1 MSSSSELRRHQN
13 SAPRSRGLSRKSVV
27 VAGLLSAG
35 TVATLWTTAVIAT
48 VHTMGG
54 SDDIA
59 YRHGTRAGLALMLHD
74 PALAAATPSK
84 TSRPPAPP
92 AVVEAAKMRIAAA
105 VARTD
110 DAEFAV
116 LPDAMSLASVDKSD
130 RLDWSR
136 AGVSPDEQ
144 ALAVLKK
151 ALARAEGERVAKLAL
166 AAELEKEQAVLA
178 KAQMMASAAATNDE
192 LTTGSVPAATGTA
205 TALAYAAPTSA
216 RETVDSALVEDA
228 FGEVLAGGAEMDD
241 GLPEDGPLPAARPR
255 LAVPAAKA
263 EVDQD
268 SKSAEKPARSPL
280 LSYAKPSTSIIEE
293 DDDRPSIFGR
303 KAQAPGRGS
312 RIAVYD
318 ISAGVVHMP
327 NGERLEAHSGRGSYR
342 DNPKYVHVKNR
353 GSTPPNVYNLRMRE
367 SRFHGVEAIRMT
379 PVGDAKMYGR
389 DGFLTHT
396 YLLRVRGDSSGC
408 VVFNDYNRFL
418 KAFKRGE
425 VKTLI
430 VVPRM
435 ADLNRYMAML

>member
-1 MSSSSELRRHQN
+1 MSSSSKLRRDQN
-13 SAPRSRGLSRKSVV
+13 SALRSGGLSRKSLIA
-27 VAGLLSAG
+27 AGLLSAG
-35 TVATLWTTAVIAT
+35 VVTTLWTTAIIAT

-54 SDDIA
+54 SDDVG
-59 YRHGTRAGLALMLHD
+59 YRRGTGAGLALMLHD
-74 PALAAATPSK
+74 PALAAAAPSK

-92 AVVEAAKMRIAAA
+92 AVIEAAKMRIAAA
-105 VARTD
+105 VAGTD
-110 DAEFAV
+110 DAELAV

-136 AGVSPDEQ
+136 VGVSPDEQ

-151 ALARAEGERVAKLAL
+151 ALARADGERVAKLAL
-166 AAELEKEQAVLA
+166 AAELEKEQAILA
-178 KAQMMASAAATNDE
+178 KAQMTASAAAANDE
-192 LTTGSVPAATGTA
+192 LTTGSIPAANGTA

-228 FGEVLAGGAEMDD
+228 FGDVLAGGEEIDT

-255 LAVPAAKA
+255 IAAPAAKA
-263 EVDQD
+263 EVEQD
-268 SKSAEKPARSPL
+268 TKPDTKPAKSPL
-280 LSYAKPSTSIIEE
+280 LTYAKPSKSIIEE
-293 DDDRPSIFGR
+293 DEDRPSIFGR
-303 KAQAPGRGS
+303 KAQLPGRGS

-327 NGERLEAHSGRGSYR
+327 NGDRLEAHSGRGSYR

-353 GSTPPNVYNLRMRE
+353 GSTPPNVYSLRMRE

-379 PVGDAKMYGR
+379 PVGDAKMFGR

-418 KAFKRGE
+418 NAFKRGE

>member
-1 MSSSSELRRHQN
+1 MSSLTQLRRQQN
-13 SAPRSRGLSRKSVV
+13 SASLRGGVSRKSLV
-27 VAGLLSAG
+27 VAGLLGAG
-35 TVATLWTTAVIAT
+35 VVTALWTSAVIAT

-54 SDDIA
+54 SGDVA
-59 YRHGTRAGLALMLHD
+59 YRHGTRAGLALALHD
-74 PALAAATPSK
+74 PSLVASPSSK

-92 AVVEAAKMRIAAA
+92 AVIEAAKMRIAAA
-105 VARTD
+105 IASTD

-116 LPDAMSLASVDKSD
+116 LPDAMSLTSVDKSD
-130 RLDWSR
+130 RLAWSR
-136 AGVSPDEQ
+136 AGVAPDEQ

-151 ALARAEGERVAKLAL
+151 VLARAEGERVARLAL
-166 AAELEKEQAVLA
+166 AAELEKEQATLA
-178 KAQMMASAAATNDE
+178 KAQMTASAASTNDE
-192 LTTGSVPAATGTA
+192 LTTGSIPAANGAA

-228 FGEVLAGGAEMDD
+228 FDEVLAGGEEIDD
-241 GLPEDGPLPAARPR
+241 ALPEDGPLPAARPR
-255 LAVPAAKA
+255 IAAPAATA
-263 EVDQD
+263 EVEQD
-268 SKSAEKPARSPL
+268 PKPEDKPAKSPL
-280 LSYAKPSTSIIEE
+280 LTYAKPSKTIIEE
-293 DDDRPSIFGR
+293 DEDRPSIFGR
-303 KAQAPGRGS
+303 KAQLPGRGS

-318 ISAGVVHMP
+318 ISAGIVHMP
-327 NGERLEAHSGRGSYR
+327 NGEKLEAHSGRGSYR
-342 DNPKYVHVKNR
+342 DNPKYVHVKMR
-353 GSTPPNVYNLRMRE
+353 GSTPPNVYSLRMRE

>member
-1 MSSSSELRRHQN
+1 MSSSSELRRHQTN
-13 SAPRSRGLSRKSVV
+13 APRSRGPSRKSLV

-35 TVATLWTTAVIAT
+35 TVTALWTSAVIAT

-54 SDDIA
+54 SDDTG
-59 YRHGTRAGLALMLHD
+59 YRHGTRASLALMLHD
-74 PALAAATPSK
+74 PALTVTAPSK

-92 AVVEAAKMRIAAA
+92 AAIEAAKMRIAAA

-178 KAQMMASAAATNDE
+178 KAQMTASAAATNDE
-192 LTTGSVPAATGTA
+192 LTTGSVPAATGTE

-255 LAVPAAKA
+255 LAAPAANA
-263 EVDQD
+263 EAKQE
-268 SKSAEKPARSPL
+268 SKPAEKPDKSPL
-280 LSYAKPSTSIIEE
+280 LSYAKPSKSIIEE
-293 DDDRPSIFGR
+293 DEDRPSIFGR
-303 KAQAPGRGS
+303 KAQLPGRGS